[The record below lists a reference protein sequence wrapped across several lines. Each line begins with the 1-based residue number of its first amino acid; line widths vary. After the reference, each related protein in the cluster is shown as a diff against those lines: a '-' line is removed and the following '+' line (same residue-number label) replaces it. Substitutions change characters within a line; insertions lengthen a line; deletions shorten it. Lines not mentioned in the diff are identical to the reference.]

1 MEEQENM
8 IEQLLARLGNY
19 ECDGQMSLDD
29 FLLEAGNM
37 PAPAEK

>member
-1 MEEQENM
+1 MEEQNNM

-29 FLLEAGNM
+29 FLLDASNL
-37 PAPAEK
+37 PATAEK